1 MDSPHRFSAGLVD
14 MLRWLEGITPL
25 QVLLFRISKVLNKS
39 YRISMNFIEFTSSH
53 WLNCLHVWVVP
64 G

>member
-14 MLRWLEGITPL
+14 MARWLEGINSASGVFVSNFQFL
-25 QVLLFRISKVLNKS
+25 HKS
-39 YRISMNFIEFTSSH
+39 YRISIEFTSSH